1 MSQSHRL
8 IANEPHP
15 LLSEDLLQ
23 IKRPLEREKQDTL
36 KVKEEKVETAD
47 TIDAMGSLCV
57 RLFLLR
63 SWLELNSSR
72 AISDN
77 GRTSFFGQ
85 TANSWY
91 LLQNEEG
98 SDEEGYAG
106 DPSHSSSDGVNWL
119 SYGFPIITAPGQSQ
133 EGIRNSLL
141 SMLPNA
147 SVAQRFAE
155 SYFRH
160 AAWMYTPIPEVDF
173 QQLFQR
179 IYDPGVTSQHDRID
193 AHALSVFYL
202 VLALGTLLDPGMP
215 SHSSEAAQYY
225 QLGRVALALQSV
237 LEEQSI
243 TAIRALLLM
252 CHYMFLSG
260 IEGPRWVIMGLVVKL
275 AHSVSPLHCTFK
287 SN

>member
-1 MSQSHRL
+1 VRKSIHYLFQPIS
-8 IANEPHP
+8 
-15 LLSEDLLQ
+15 
-23 IKRPLEREKQDTL
+23 
-36 KVKEEKVETAD
+36 VE
-47 TIDAMGSLCV
+47 
-57 RLFLLR
+57 FK
-63 SWLELNSSR
+63 
-72 AISDN
+72 
-77 GRTSFFGQ
+77 
-85 TANSWY
+85 
-91 LLQNEEG
+91 NEEG

-243 TAIRALLLM
+243 TAIRALVSYLTKDSSIVDG
-252 CHYMFLSG
+252 FF
-260 IEGPRWVIMGLVVKL
+260 
-275 AHSVSPLHCTFK
+275 SVTDVPLHVPVWDRRTPLG
-287 SN
+287 NHGVGGQTGA